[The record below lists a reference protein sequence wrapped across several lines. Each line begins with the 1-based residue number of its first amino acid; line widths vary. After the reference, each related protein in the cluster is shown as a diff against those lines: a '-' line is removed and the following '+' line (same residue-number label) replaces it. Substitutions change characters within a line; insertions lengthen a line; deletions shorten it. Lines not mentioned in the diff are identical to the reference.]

1 MPTILEETSQEAP
14 TPVSSTDGI
23 IVPATNPNNPF
34 GVDLTPNGWRLLEY
48 GPRQGSV
55 TVDTYR
61 TLTGI
66 SFVNLPRNWFVD
78 VSFLYAES
86 DGENKGFNFIS
97 KSGLNATL
105 AGTLPGFQGI
115 FYDPFTDT
123 STGVRVN

>member
-1 MPTILEETSQEAP
+1 LSFRYPPGFDLLVSLLCSESTILEETSQEAP

-23 IVPATNPNNPF
+23 IVPA
-34 GVDLTPNGWRLLEY
+34 
-48 GPRQGSV
+48 
-55 TVDTYR
+55 VDTYR

-78 VSFLYAES
+78 ASFLYAES